1 MTLLPK
7 FASLFFCAVVSLSAV
22 ADTPKTAE
30 TLALQSWLGKSKL
43 RPALGAQWNGSP
55 KSLGWEEQAQI
66 SGKSPLVFGIEYFDY
81 GPIEKNLGARENS
94 ARFFVEKYSQGGIVT
109 LVDHMPNFVTGG
121 NSWDRNGET
130 LDAILPGGAAHA
142 EFVAYLDRLAQFLK
156 SLNFNGKPVPVL
168 LRPLHEMNGAWFWW
182 GDKVSGARLVQLW
195 RFYHDYLVQEKSVRN
210 VLWVWSPNIDPAAT
224 VERFTSY
231 WPGAQ
236 YVDVIGLDG
245 YDNSPMPNITNK
257 SFVRSFNT
265 IATMAKTFSRPVA
278 FTEIGAKFGAQ
289 QLPHFWDMD
298 VLNAVRKE
306 FSGVS
311 YVLIWNNEYGPREQ
325 TPAADGF
332 RRMTYSG
339 QFLNLGDVRGEDI
352 YGPGFAQ

>member
-130 LDAILPGGAAHA
+130 LDAILPGALRMLSLWLIWTG
-142 EFVAYLDRLAQFLK
+142 L
-156 SLNFNGKPVPVL
+156 LNF
-168 LRPLHEMNGAWFWW
+168 
-182 GDKVSGARLVQLW
+182 
-195 RFYHDYLVQEKSVRN
+195 
-210 VLWVWSPNIDPAAT
+210 
-224 VERFTSY
+224 
-231 WPGAQ
+231 
-236 YVDVIGLDG
+236 
-245 YDNSPMPNITNK
+245 
-257 SFVRSFNT
+257 
-265 IATMAKTFSRPVA
+265 
-278 FTEIGAKFGAQ
+278 
-289 QLPHFWDMD
+289 
-298 VLNAVRKE
+298 
-306 FSGVS
+306 
-311 YVLIWNNEYGPREQ
+311 
-325 TPAADGF
+325 
-332 RRMTYSG
+332 
-339 QFLNLGDVRGEDI
+339 
-352 YGPGFAQ
+352 